1 MAFRELRTA
10 TQTSVACSEMRHF
23 VTCKEGLSFIQTTLK
38 SNKFIVDMLLLVYSY
53 NETYTMKPLKSRAI
67 RYVQLLQF
75 VSGLTLSCLIFN
87 YYL

>member
-1 MAFRELRTA
+1 
-10 TQTSVACSEMRHF
+10 
-23 VTCKEGLSFIQTTLK
+23 
-38 SNKFIVDMLLLVYSY
+38 MLLLVYSY

-87 YYL
+87 YYLWYIIHTLHPKEPILSASELVKTIKIQV